1 MASSS
6 VGSLIPLG
14 QKPDKSSKKDD
25 LTGGLISIGGKPKAA
40 ADDTLD
46 DFDLDDLLN
55 DTPKPSS
62 KAPSSSPKKS
72 RKSKDKARKKKKDKG
87 NDLDDSTSPIKPSK
101 SSFAFDDNEHDQASS
116 RPAKPKTS
124 MKNLDD
130 EFAKALGFD
139 ESEFRS
145 SATLDSPDKTP
156 PSPVFQAPPPVPAPS
171 PPLPADKGAISA
183 SFFDDIPD
191 NQANMHSPSQSLVD
205 SRPRGGRGGRRSSS
219 NDQDTLDPF
228 GAKET
233 LKPTDPFAK
242 PSVTPRHDPFG
253 ATTSATKQQDSTRPI
268 NQVESA
274 SDQSNEKTRLNLSVN
289 PTSETDQVRSFPWMK
304 PQDTATSAVVPSFP
318 WMQAKRDHV
327 ADVVSPKFEDPPV
340 KQTETKSDLPAFP
353 WLKKK
358 PAEVAISTT
367 QLEAKIEPPSP
378 IKTIDD
384 MPAFPWTK
392 NTPEAPDI
400 PGQPPSSSLV
410 VAEQLPPP
418 VLAISKPDSPVR
430 ATLEIIPPDRSND
443 PSNAM
448 TPPRH
453 KDPSPRR
460 PSPSPPKLSTSDLDI
475 PPSLDLRNSPEKK
488 PSNSSP
494 KRASPSSRA
503 AFLNDDSAIVPA
515 FVTNQLAQSQEMVTC
530 LTAQLNTAN
539 STLTTLQAE
548 HASVVATLGVETER
562 NAALTVD
569 VASLRQNELALQ
581 DDLARVQTESAQ
593 RLDQLTSAL
602 VDKQSL
608 SQEAAALRVQTL
620 ELGPLQALVAEL
632 QLENAALRGQVSTA
646 QASLAAS
653 QRELVQEKS
662 MHAQSVERFQ
672 RVQHDREQ
680 EALLQQRWQADEQ
693 RHAEKD
699 ALERL
704 LTQVRAAVSG
714 LKVLQENVVGSKSE
728 SEMRIWGENETRARV
743 LVDMEGTCKAFMHRS
758 QEECH
763 RLQALLN
770 AMEGTMR
777 TLRGDHMEE
786 KERLRSEQSR
796 LDELAG
802 HFQAQTTLLQ
812 ERTDTNTRVVTQTLS
827 AYIQDIRVAEARL
840 HTRREQL
847 LDEERQLHF
856 ARAAFAAQQ
865 EEALRDQRVAQEKLH
880 MEQKRVEDKLH
891 RVRHETNA
899 FETLVHAHA
908 DEMNALAAYQ
918 VQLEHEKERLQN
930 AATRV
935 EHMAQQVREASEH
948 SAAME
953 AQAKEAMREA
963 ATLVSQ
969 VQEERS
975 RVLKQ
980 AGQLDDRERRLHDE
994 MRSFMDTTRR
1004 QRGGGASSGF
1014 PSRQRKEDEKVAPV
1028 RPVFNLPP
1036 PPPPARRP
1044 TTEKVSIT
1052 ALRGDPTGLSPRFR
1066 EEMEAFWSNGNQ
1078 VQVDD
1083 VRNRMLL
1090 SCNKSS
1096 GITLPK
1102 STRATPRSAMASA
1115 FVL

>member
-1 MASSS
+1 MASSSS

-101 SSFAFDDNEHDQASS
+101 SSFAFDDNEYDQASS

-171 PPLPADKGAISA
+171 PPLPVDKGAISA

-242 PSVTPRHDPFG
+242 PSATPRHDPFG

-358 PAEVAISTT
+358 PAEVAVSTT

-378 IKTIDD
+378 IKTNDD

-392 NTPEAPDI
+392 TTPEAPDI

-475 PPSLDLRNSPEKK
+475 PPSLDLRNSPEK
-488 PSNSSP
+488 
-494 KRASPSSRA
+494 
-503 AFLNDDSAIVPA
+503 
-515 FVTNQLAQSQEMVTC
+515 
-530 LTAQLNTAN
+530 
-539 STLTTLQAE
+539 
-548 HASVVATLGVETER
+548 
-562 NAALTVD
+562 
-569 VASLRQNELALQ
+569 
-581 DDLARVQTESAQ
+581 
-593 RLDQLTSAL
+593 
-602 VDKQSL
+602 SL

-763 RLQALLN
+763 RLQ
-770 AMEGTMR
+770 G
-777 TLRGDHMEE
+777 
-786 KERLRSEQSR
+786 
-796 LDELAG
+796 
-802 HFQAQTTLLQ
+802 
-812 ERTDTNTRVVTQTLS
+812 

-847 LDEERQLHF
+847 LEEERQLHF

-880 MEQKRVEDKLH
+880 MEQRRVEDKLH
-891 RVRHETNA
+891 QVRHETNA

-935 EHMAQQVREASEH
+935 EHMAQQVRDASEH

-953 AQAKEAMREA
+953 AQA
-963 ATLVSQ
+963 
-969 VQEERS
+969 
-975 RVLKQ
+975 
-980 AGQLDDRERRLHDE
+980 
-994 MRSFMDTTRR
+994 
-1004 QRGGGASSGF
+1004 
-1014 PSRQRKEDEKVAPV
+1014 
-1028 RPVFNLPP
+1028 
-1036 PPPPARRP
+1036 
-1044 TTEKVSIT
+1044 
-1052 ALRGDPTGLSPRFR
+1052 
-1066 EEMEAFWSNGNQ
+1066 
-1078 VQVDD
+1078 
-1083 VRNRMLL
+1083 
-1090 SCNKSS
+1090 
-1096 GITLPK
+1096 
-1102 STRATPRSAMASA
+1102 
-1115 FVL
+1115 

>member
-1 MASSS
+1 YTIYSGTAMASSS
-6 VGSLIPLG
+6 SVGNLIPLG

-171 PPLPADKGAISA
+171 PPLPVDKGAISA

-242 PSVTPRHDPFG
+242 PSATPRHDPFG

-378 IKTIDD
+378 IKTNDD

-392 NTPEAPDI
+392 TTPEAPDI

-475 PPSLDLRNSPEKK
+475 PPSLDLRNSPEK
-488 PSNSSP
+488 
-494 KRASPSSRA
+494 
-503 AFLNDDSAIVPA
+503 
-515 FVTNQLAQSQEMVTC
+515 
-530 LTAQLNTAN
+530 
-539 STLTTLQAE
+539 
-548 HASVVATLGVETER
+548 VVATLGVETER

-602 VDKQSL
+602 SL

-847 LDEERQLHF
+847 LEEERQLHF

-935 EHMAQQVREASEH
+935 EHMAQQVRDASEH

-953 AQAKEAMREA
+953 AQAKDLMLLRQVSLELPFLARRGLIMDKWTAVARALVASDEFTRTDLDAKKANNRFNALIDSHRKHNKDSERASGVSEEVSEKVLLLDDLLAVFDDAKDEEAKRVVSTQKANQHIENLGSIVRDEAMMSLGKRKQACDVEGA
-963 ATLVSQ
+963 VGGGSNKVVKMMAILNEQAKSDLEFKKEKHNSEI
-969 VQEERS
+969 EER
-975 RVLKQ
+975 RQ
-980 AGQLDDRERRLHDE
+980 DRELLLGHI
-994 MRSFMDTTRR
+994 R
-1004 QRGGGASSGF
+1004 QQNEGM
-1014 PSRQRKEDEKVAPV
+1014 QKQQELMQQQQE
-1028 RPVFNLPP
+1028 
-1036 PPPPARRP
+1036 
-1044 TTEKVSIT
+1044 T
-1052 ALRGDPTGLSPRFR
+1052 
-1066 EEMEAFWSNGNQ
+1066 
-1078 VQVDD
+1078 
-1083 VRNRMLL
+1083 LL
-1090 SCNKSS
+1090 KLMSAIINK
-1096 GITLPK
+1096 I
-1102 STRATPRSAMASA
+1102 
-1115 FVL
+1115 

>member
-1 MASSS
+1 MASSSS

-72 RKSKDKARKKKKDKG
+72 KKSKDKARKKKKDKG

-101 SSFAFDDNEHDQASS
+101 STFVFDDNEQDQASN

-124 MKNLDD
+124 MTNLDD

-171 PPLPADKGAISA
+171 PPLPVDKGAISA

-242 PSVTPRHDPFG
+242 PSATPRHDPFG
-253 ATTSATKQQDSTRPI
+253 ATTSATKLQDSTRPI

-304 PQDTATSAVVPSFP
+304 PQDTATSPVVPSFP
-318 WMQAKRDHV
+318 WMQAKRNHI

-367 QLEAKIEPPSP
+367 QLEAKIEPPPP
-378 IKTIDD
+378 IKTNDN

-392 NTPEAPDI
+392 TTPEAPDI

-475 PPSLDLRNSPEKK
+475 PPSLDLRNSPEK
-488 PSNSSP
+488 
-494 KRASPSSRA
+494 
-503 AFLNDDSAIVPA
+503 
-515 FVTNQLAQSQEMVTC
+515 
-530 LTAQLNTAN
+530 
-539 STLTTLQAE
+539 
-548 HASVVATLGVETER
+548 
-562 NAALTVD
+562 
-569 VASLRQNELALQ
+569 
-581 DDLARVQTESAQ
+581 
-593 RLDQLTSAL
+593 
-602 VDKQSL
+602 SL

-646 QASLAAS
+646 KASLAAS

-847 LDEERQLHF
+847 LEEERQLHF

-880 MEQKRVEDKLH
+880 MEQRRVEDKLH

-953 AQAKEAMREA
+953 AQAKWYY
-963 ATLVSQ
+963 
-969 VQEERS
+969 
-975 RVLKQ
+975 
-980 AGQLDDRERRLHDE
+980 
-994 MRSFMDTTRR
+994 
-1004 QRGGGASSGF
+1004 
-1014 PSRQRKEDEKVAPV
+1014 PSKEHPGHTSKCHGKCVCTVKCHE
-1028 RPVFNLPP
+1028 
-1036 PPPPARRP
+1036 
-1044 TTEKVSIT
+1044 
-1052 ALRGDPTGLSPRFR
+1052 
-1066 EEMEAFWSNGNQ
+1066 
-1078 VQVDD
+1078 
-1083 VRNRMLL
+1083 
-1090 SCNKSS
+1090 
-1096 GITLPK
+1096 
-1102 STRATPRSAMASA
+1102 
-1115 FVL
+1115 

>member
-1 MASSS
+1 NCSIKHGQFHLDHFAS
-6 VGSLIPLG
+6 
-14 QKPDKSSKKDD
+14 
-25 LTGGLISIGGKPKAA
+25 
-40 ADDTLD
+40 
-46 DFDLDDLLN
+46 
-55 DTPKPSS
+55 
-62 KAPSSSPKKS
+62 
-72 RKSKDKARKKKKDKG
+72 R
-87 NDLDDSTSPIKPSK
+87 
-101 SSFAFDDNEHDQASS
+101 
-116 RPAKPKTS
+116 
-124 MKNLDD
+124 
-130 EFAKALGFD
+130 
-139 ESEFRS
+139 
-145 SATLDSPDKTP
+145 
-156 PSPVFQAPPPVPAPS
+156 
-171 PPLPADKGAISA
+171 
-183 SFFDDIPD
+183 
-191 NQANMHSPSQSLVD
+191 
-205 SRPRGGRGGRRSSS
+205 
-219 NDQDTLDPF
+219 
-228 GAKET
+228 
-233 LKPTDPFAK
+233 
-242 PSVTPRHDPFG
+242 
-253 ATTSATKQQDSTRPI
+253 TR
-268 NQVESA
+268 QC
-274 SDQSNEKTRLNLSVN
+274 T
-289 PTSETDQVRSFPWMK
+289 
-304 PQDTATSAVVPSFP
+304 
-318 WMQAKRDHV
+318 
-327 ADVVSPKFEDPPV
+327 
-340 KQTETKSDLPAFP
+340 
-353 WLKKK
+353 
-358 PAEVAISTT
+358 
-367 QLEAKIEPPSP
+367 
-378 IKTIDD
+378 
-384 MPAFPWTK
+384 
-392 NTPEAPDI
+392 
-400 PGQPPSSSLV
+400 
-410 VAEQLPPP
+410 
-418 VLAISKPDSPVR
+418 
-430 ATLEIIPPDRSND
+430 
-443 PSNAM
+443 
-448 TPPRH
+448 
-453 KDPSPRR
+453 
-460 PSPSPPKLSTSDLDI
+460 
-475 PPSLDLRNSPEKK
+475 
-488 PSNSSP
+488 
-494 KRASPSSRA
+494 
-503 AFLNDDSAIVPA
+503 
-515 FVTNQLAQSQEMVTC
+515 
-530 LTAQLNTAN
+530 
-539 STLTTLQAE
+539 
-548 HASVVATLGVETER
+548 VVATLGVETER

-593 RLDQLTSAL
+593 RLDQLTSAV

-662 MHAQSVERFQ
+662 MHAQS

-714 LKVLQENVVGSKSE
+714 LKVVAKVLQENVVGSKSE

-827 AYIQDIRVAEARL
+827 IFRAYIQDIRVAEARL

-847 LDEERQLHF
+847 LEEERQLHF

-953 AQAKEAMREA
+953 AQA
-963 ATLVSQ
+963 
-969 VQEERS
+969 
-975 RVLKQ
+975 
-980 AGQLDDRERRLHDE
+980 
-994 MRSFMDTTRR
+994 
-1004 QRGGGASSGF
+1004 
-1014 PSRQRKEDEKVAPV
+1014 
-1028 RPVFNLPP
+1028 
-1036 PPPPARRP
+1036 
-1044 TTEKVSIT
+1044 
-1052 ALRGDPTGLSPRFR
+1052 
-1066 EEMEAFWSNGNQ
+1066 
-1078 VQVDD
+1078 
-1083 VRNRMLL
+1083 
-1090 SCNKSS
+1090 
-1096 GITLPK
+1096 
-1102 STRATPRSAMASA
+1102 
-1115 FVL
+1115 

>member
-1 MASSS
+1 MASSSS

-72 RKSKDKARKKKKDKG
+72 KKSKDKARKKKKDKG

-101 SSFAFDDNEHDQASS
+101 STFVFDDNEQDQASS

-156 PSPVFQAPPPVPAPS
+156 PSPVFQAPPP
-171 PPLPADKGAISA
+171 
-183 SFFDDIPD
+183 
-191 NQANMHSPSQSLVD
+191 
-205 SRPRGGRGGRRSSS
+205 
-219 NDQDTLDPF
+219 
-228 GAKET
+228 
-233 LKPTDPFAK
+233 
-242 PSVTPRHDPFG
+242 
-253 ATTSATKQQDSTRPI
+253 
-268 NQVESA
+268 SA

-304 PQDTATSAVVPSFP
+304 PQDTATSPVVPSFP
-318 WMQAKRDHV
+318 WMQAKRNHI

-367 QLEAKIEPPSP
+367 QLEAKIEPPPP
-378 IKTIDD
+378 IKTNDD

-392 NTPEAPDI
+392 TTPEAPDI

-475 PPSLDLRNSPEKK
+475 PPSLDLRNSPEK
-488 PSNSSP
+488 
-494 KRASPSSRA
+494 
-503 AFLNDDSAIVPA
+503 
-515 FVTNQLAQSQEMVTC
+515 
-530 LTAQLNTAN
+530 
-539 STLTTLQAE
+539 
-548 HASVVATLGVETER
+548 
-562 NAALTVD
+562 
-569 VASLRQNELALQ
+569 
-581 DDLARVQTESAQ
+581 
-593 RLDQLTSAL
+593 
-602 VDKQSL
+602 SL

-847 LDEERQLHF
+847 LEEERQLHF

-880 MEQKRVEDKLH
+880 MEQRRVEDKLH
-891 RVRHETNA
+891 QVRHETNA

-953 AQAKEAMREA
+953 AQAKWYY
-963 ATLVSQ
+963 
-969 VQEERS
+969 
-975 RVLKQ
+975 
-980 AGQLDDRERRLHDE
+980 
-994 MRSFMDTTRR
+994 
-1004 QRGGGASSGF
+1004 
-1014 PSRQRKEDEKVAPV
+1014 PSKEHPGHTSKCHGKCVCTVKCHE
-1028 RPVFNLPP
+1028 
-1036 PPPPARRP
+1036 
-1044 TTEKVSIT
+1044 
-1052 ALRGDPTGLSPRFR
+1052 
-1066 EEMEAFWSNGNQ
+1066 
-1078 VQVDD
+1078 
-1083 VRNRMLL
+1083 
-1090 SCNKSS
+1090 
-1096 GITLPK
+1096 
-1102 STRATPRSAMASA
+1102 
-1115 FVL
+1115 

>member
-953 AQAKEAMREA
+953 AQAKVR
-963 ATLVSQ
+963 
-969 VQEERS
+969 
-975 RVLKQ
+975 K
-980 AGQLDDRERRLHDE
+980 
-994 MRSFMDTTRR
+994 R
-1004 QRGGGASSGF
+1004 QIYIVNS
-1014 PSRQRKEDEKVAPV
+1014 
-1028 RPVFNLPP
+1028 LY
-1036 PPPPARRP
+1036 
-1044 TTEKVSIT
+1044 TTEIRVVCLINIESSDWLTILVISVR
-1052 ALRGDPTGLSPRFR
+1052 A
-1066 EEMEAFWSNGNQ
+1066 NQ
-1078 VQVDD
+1078 
-1083 VRNRMLL
+1083 
-1090 SCNKSS
+1090 
-1096 GITLPK
+1096 I
-1102 STRATPRSAMASA
+1102 
-1115 FVL
+1115 

>member
-6 VGSLIPLG
+6 SVGNLIPLG

-171 PPLPADKGAISA
+171 PPLPVDKGAISA

-242 PSVTPRHDPFG
+242 PSATPRHDPFG

-378 IKTIDD
+378 IKTNDD

-392 NTPEAPDI
+392 TTPEAPDI

-475 PPSLDLRNSPEKK
+475 PPSLDLRNSPEK
-488 PSNSSP
+488 SNSSP

-602 VDKQSL
+602 SL

-847 LDEERQLHF
+847 LEEERQLHF

-935 EHMAQQVREASEH
+935 EHMAQQVRDASEH

-953 AQAKEAMREA
+953 AQAK
-963 ATLVSQ
+963 
-969 VQEERS
+969 
-975 RVLKQ
+975 
-980 AGQLDDRERRLHDE
+980 
-994 MRSFMDTTRR
+994 
-1004 QRGGGASSGF
+1004 
-1014 PSRQRKEDEKVAPV
+1014 
-1028 RPVFNLPP
+1028 
-1036 PPPPARRP
+1036 
-1044 TTEKVSIT
+1044 
-1052 ALRGDPTGLSPRFR
+1052 
-1066 EEMEAFWSNGNQ
+1066 
-1078 VQVDD
+1078 
-1083 VRNRMLL
+1083 
-1090 SCNKSS
+1090 
-1096 GITLPK
+1096 
-1102 STRATPRSAMASA
+1102 
-1115 FVL
+1115 